1 MKFPLFAGENDILH
15 PGSSRSEQT
24 FFISASDSSARA
36 RLSAIFYFTGIRFAA
51 FSITF
56 WICFVRDGASLK
68 RSAPVLAETVSP

>member
-1 MKFPLFAGENDILH
+1 MKFPLFAGENEMLH
-15 PGSSRSEQT
+15 PGSSRSAQT
-24 FFISASDSSARA
+24 SFISASDSSARV

-68 RSAPVLAETVSP
+68 RSAPVFAETVSP